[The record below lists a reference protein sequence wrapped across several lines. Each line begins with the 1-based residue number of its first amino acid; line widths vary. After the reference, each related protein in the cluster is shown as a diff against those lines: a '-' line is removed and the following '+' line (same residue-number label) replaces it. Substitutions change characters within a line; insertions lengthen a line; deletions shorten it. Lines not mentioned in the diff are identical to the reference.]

1 MGKLIEGEFL
11 SKEEL
16 ERIRNLPD
24 PLEGITEE
32 ENKFLDYWIT
42 GKLDLPEENILQKR
56 YIENKRKEYDKEIE
70 RIQKGLQ
77 EENNREN

>member
-32 ENKFLDYWIT
+32 ENK
-42 GKLDLPEENILQKR
+42 KC
-56 YIENKRKEYDKEIE
+56 
-70 RIQKGLQ
+70 
-77 EENNREN
+77 